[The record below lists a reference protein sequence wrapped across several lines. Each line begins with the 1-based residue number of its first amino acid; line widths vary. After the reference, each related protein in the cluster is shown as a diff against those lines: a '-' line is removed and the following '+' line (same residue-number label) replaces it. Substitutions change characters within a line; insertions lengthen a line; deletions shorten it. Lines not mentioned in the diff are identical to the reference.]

1 MKLMAYLVLVIL
13 DDIDRLPLILKVWQT
28 IGIPGV
34 TILESTGGYR
44 TTTWL
49 SQVGLDFLDR
59 LFETEELTRRTLM
72 AAIDD
77 ESLMEQAVAEAER
90 VMDGFDRPN
99 SGILMVLPIH
109 LTRGMTKPHRKEKTV
124 EPAPILQ
131 SGWSVH
137 RNTRV
142 SEVLDCL
149 TLEPTI
155 VNPDTPLKDV
165 AKEMFSHPTTHVA
178 CVVNEN
184 GRLLGLID
192 LNQLAN
198 DIFFHIDPEEFLSEI
213 TSLDDVMRFADESRK
228 RTAADSM
235 QDPIWVKKDDRIKE
249 AFERMHENRVP
260 GLPVVDEQYHI
271 IGYVNLLEL
280 MAVCLDFDEDA
291 SHAGG
296 KG

>member
-1 MKLMAYLVLVIL
+1 MSYLVMLIL
-13 DDIDRLPLILKVWQT
+13 DDLNRLPQILKVWQA
-28 IGIPGV
+28 IGVPGV

-49 SQVGLDFLDR
+49 SVVGLEFLAR
-59 LFETEELTRRTLM
+59 LFETEELSRRTLM
-72 AAIDD
+72 AAIED
-77 ESLMEQAVAEAER
+77 EGLMEQAVAEAER

-99 SGILMVLPIH
+99 SGIIMVLPIH
-109 LTRGMTKPHRKEKTV
+109 LTRGMKKNKKPQKV
-124 EPAPILQ
+124 VQPAPILQ

-137 RNTRV
+137 RNTKI

-155 VNPDTPLKDV
+155 VSPETTLQDV

-178 CVVNEN
+178 CVVDKN

-192 LNQLAN
+192 LDQLAN
-198 DIFFHIDPEEFLSEI
+198 DIFFHIDPEEFLREI
-213 TSLDDVMRFADESRK
+213 TSLEDVIHFADESRK

-235 QDPIWVKKDDRIKE
+235 LDPVWVKMDDRIKE

-260 GLPVVDEQYHI
+260 GLPVVDDQYHI

-280 MAVCLDFDEDA
+280 MAVCLDFDQDA
-291 SHAGG
+291 SPEEG
-296 KG
+296 KV

>member
-1 MKLMAYLVLVIL
+1 MSYLVMVIL
-13 DDIDRLPLILKVWQT
+13 DDVNRLPQILKIWQA
-28 IGIPGV
+28 IGVPGV

-49 SQVGLDFLDR
+49 SQVGLEFLDR

-72 AAIDD
+72 AAIED

-99 SGILMVLPIH
+99 SGILMVLPVH
-109 LTRGMTKPHRKEKTV
+109 LIRGIKKTTPQKKTV
-124 EPAPILQ
+124 QPTPILQ

-137 RNTRV
+137 RNAKV

-155 VNPDTPLKDV
+155 VRSDTSLKDV
-165 AKEMFSHPTTHVA
+165 AKAMFSHPSTHVA
-178 CVVNEN
+178 CVVDEN

-213 TSLDDVMRFADESRK
+213 YSLEDVLHFADESRK
-228 RTAADSM
+228 QTARDSM
-235 QDPIWVKKDDRIKE
+235 QPPVWVKEDDRIKE

-260 GLPVVDEQYHI
+260 GLPVVDDRYHI
-271 IGYVNLLEL
+271 IGYINLLEL
-280 MAVCLDFDEDA
+280 MAVCLDIEEDA
-291 SHAGG
+291 SLEDGP
-296 KG
+296 K